1 MPKEVNLFTYCGSSQ
16 MKEKLWR
23 DMFIAHIFGVD
34 MPEDIEVRR
43 LSDSIKNGI
52 SGKEFSPALAS
63 LLILYGGGYIDDDA
77 FIRIMPDCENY
88 SDEIAEVEKILV
100 EQGNDEGE
108 DRYNGRIIQNVLL
121 CAAFSKKFDE
131 MQQIDIQSA
140 LALYDSSYTIISE
153 GFVHLKDK
161 EFLGMLL
168 ENDIEFAAVI
178 TDGKNISLEKLT
190 KLDIQ
195 NCLDNGDFNDLKEYV
210 DRLMK
215 GEKPSELSIK
225 DCVLLDIKDIAY
237 LTAVYKKPYY
247 KDFLKYVKSENIPF
261 DDNFTQAYENYVHK
275 CKMKFSAKV
284 YPRKRKICTKF
295 PNWFDYNVS
304 DNTKIETMEE
314 DLYSVVGKENE
325 YDENKLTNLAL
336 SRFVRRRE
344 FIPDTILEIT
354 HGDKIYI
361 YIIGDNKKIDRLDN
375 DSFRKIPF
383 DFDDIWTT
391 ISEWSRDKKIRKELV
406 GGKPEIIVTPESEW
420 EKIKPQDRE
429 YAKRLLEE
437 QVQLKEE
444 QLSKN
449 KFMQKLCE
457 LKSNAES
464 ELKAKK
470 AQAEEIKQKKAD
482 FKNSKNNRKDGV
494 NNA

>member
-88 SDEIAEVEKILV
+88 ADEIAEVEKILV

-121 CAAFSKKFDE
+121 CAAYSKKFDE

-140 LALYDSSYTIISE
+140 LALYDSSYTIISK

-168 ENDIEFAAVI
+168 DNDIEFAAVI
-178 TDGKNISLEKLT
+178 TNGKNITLEKLT

-195 NCLDNGDFNDLKEYV
+195 NGLDNGDFNDLKEYV
-210 DRLMK
+210 ERLMK

-261 DDNFTQAYENYVHK
+261 DDNFTRAYENYVHK

-284 YPRKRKICTKF
+284 YPRRRKICTKF

-420 EKIKPQDRE
+420 EKINPRDRE

>member
-1 MPKEVNLFTYCGSSQ
+1 M
-16 MKEKLWR
+16 
-23 DMFIAHIFGVD
+23 
-34 MPEDIEVRR
+34 
-43 LSDSIKNGI
+43 
-52 SGKEFSPALAS
+52 
-63 LLILYGGGYIDDDA
+63 
-77 FIRIMPDCENY
+77 
-88 SDEIAEVEKILV
+88 
-100 EQGNDEGE
+100 
-108 DRYNGRIIQNVLL
+108 
-121 CAAFSKKFDE
+121 
-131 MQQIDIQSA
+131 
-140 LALYDSSYTIISE
+140 
-153 GFVHLKDK
+153 
-161 EFLGMLL
+161 
-168 ENDIEFAAVI
+168 
-178 TDGKNISLEKLT
+178 
-190 KLDIQ
+190 
-195 NCLDNGDFNDLKEYV
+195 
-210 DRLMK
+210 
-215 GEKPSELSIK
+215 
-225 DCVLLDIKDIAY
+225 
-237 LTAVYKKPYY
+237 
-247 KDFLKYVKSENIPF
+247 
-261 DDNFTQAYENYVHK
+261 
-275 CKMKFSAKV
+275 
-284 YPRKRKICTKF
+284 
-295 PNWFDYNVS
+295 
-304 DNTKIETMEE
+304 
-314 DLYSVVGKENE
+314 
-325 YDENKLTNLAL
+325 
-336 SRFVRRRE
+336 RRRE

-420 EKIKPQDRE
+420 EKINPRDRE

>member
-1 MPKEVNLFTYCGSSQ
+1 MKEVNLFTYCGSSQ

-34 MPEDIEVRR
+34 MPGDIEVRR

-168 ENDIEFAAVI
+168 DNDIEFAAVI
-178 TDGKNISLEKLT
+178 TNGKNITLEKLT

-195 NCLDNGDFNDLKEYV
+195 NGLDNGDFNDLKEYV
-210 DRLMK
+210 ERLMK

-261 DDNFTQAYENYVHK
+261 DDNFTRAYENYVHK

-284 YPRKRKICTKF
+284 YPRRRKICTKF

-464 ELKAKK
+464 ELKVKK

>member
-1 MPKEVNLFTYCGSSQ
+1 MKEVNLFTYCGSSQ

-34 MPEDIEVRR
+34 MPGDIEVRR

-168 ENDIEFAAVI
+168 DNDIEFAAVI
-178 TDGKNISLEKLT
+178 TNGKNITLEKLT

-195 NCLDNGDFNDLKEYV
+195 NGLDNGDFNDLKEYV
-210 DRLMK
+210 ERLMK

-261 DDNFTQAYENYVHK
+261 DDNFTRAYENYVHK

-284 YPRKRKICTKF
+284 YPRRRKICTKF

-420 EKIKPQDRE
+420 EKINPRDRE

>member
-1 MPKEVNLFTYCGSSQ
+1 
-16 MKEKLWR
+16 
-23 DMFIAHIFGVD
+23 
-34 MPEDIEVRR
+34 
-43 LSDSIKNGI
+43 
-52 SGKEFSPALAS
+52 
-63 LLILYGGGYIDDDA
+63 
-77 FIRIMPDCENY
+77 
-88 SDEIAEVEKILV
+88 
-100 EQGNDEGE
+100 
-108 DRYNGRIIQNVLL
+108 
-121 CAAFSKKFDE
+121 
-131 MQQIDIQSA
+131 
-140 LALYDSSYTIISE
+140 
-153 GFVHLKDK
+153 
-161 EFLGMLL
+161 
-168 ENDIEFAAVI
+168 
-178 TDGKNISLEKLT
+178 
-190 KLDIQ
+190 
-195 NCLDNGDFNDLKEYV
+195 
-210 DRLMK
+210 
-215 GEKPSELSIK
+215 
-225 DCVLLDIKDIAY
+225 
-237 LTAVYKKPYY
+237 
-247 KDFLKYVKSENIPF
+247 
-261 DDNFTQAYENYVHK
+261 
-275 CKMKFSAKV
+275 
-284 YPRKRKICTKF
+284 
-295 PNWFDYNVS
+295 
-304 DNTKIETMEE
+304 MEE

-336 SRFVRRRE
+336 SRFVCRRE

-420 EKIKPQDRE
+420 EKINPRDRE

-464 ELKAKK
+464 EVKAKK